1 MLIVNFIAG
10 MSLVIAMA
18 TGNTAICATGLLA
31 VVCFSGA
38 EVISNV
44 LTQKK
49 EA

>member
-1 MLIVNFIAG
+1 MLLVNFIAG
-10 MSLVIAMA
+10 MSLVIAIA
-18 TGNTAICATGLLA
+18 TGNTNICMTGLLA